1 MIGRRRGARSRGCAR
16 VGRAAQLAR
25 AARLAEAAPSS
36 DRRARINDLGWVR
49 RLLDDDGGSASVLVA
64 LWSVVLTMLVAGAIA
79 LSSALAAR
87 EAVAAAA
94 DLAALAGAA
103 ATLSEPGDACTRA
116 ARIARENGA
125 RLTDCRVGGT
135 EVWVVAQVPAPPA
148 VQWLVPGREARMRA
162 RAHAELTAEDP

>member
-25 AARLAEAAPSS
+25 PALLAEAAPSS
-36 DRRARINDLGWVR
+36 DLRAQTNDPVWAR
-49 RLLDDDGGSASVLVA
+49 RLLDDGGSASVLVA

-125 RLTDCRVGGT
+125 RLTECRVGGT
-135 EVWVVAQVPAPPA
+135 EVWVVTQVPAPPA
-148 VQWLVPGREARMRA
+148 VRWLVPGPGSPPACA
-162 RAHAELTAEDP
+162 SSCPS

>member
-16 VGRAAQLAR
+16 VGRAARLARAAQLAR
-25 AARLAEAAPSS
+25 AARGRDL
-36 DRRARINDLGWVR
+36 RARVNDPGR
-49 RLLDDDGGSASVLVA
+49 ASRLLDDGGSASVLVA

-87 EAVAAAA
+87 EAVSAAA
-94 DLAALAGAA
+94 DLAALAGSA
-103 ATLSEPGDACTRA
+103 ATLSDPADACTRA

-125 RLTDCRVGGT
+125 RLTECRVGGT

-148 VQWLVPGREARMRA
+148 VQWLVPGRVARLRA